1 MSCAAWED
9 SMEMIA
15 AAWWTPDFLA
25 EFKARRG
32 YDFAKYLPFIYNGEN
47 YWGQLVPTYI
57 NRTLLG
63 AGTDGGQSVNDD
75 YRTTL
80 NELYQRY
87 IGHMQDWSHRKGL
100 KFSNQPA
107 YNLPLDMVRYPNNR
121 TIHGG

>member
-1 MSCAAWED
+1 
-9 SMEMIA
+9 MEMIA
-15 AAWWTPDFLA
+15 AAWWTPDFLY

-32 YDFAKYLPFIYNGEN
+32 YDFTKYLPFIYNGEN
-47 YWGQLVPTYI
+47 SWGQIVPTYI

-63 AGTDGGQSVNDD
+63 VGTDGGQRINDD

-87 IGHMQDWSHRKGL
+87 IGHMQDWSHKKGL

-107 YNLPLDMVRYPNNR
+107 YNLPLDMVGYFLP
-121 TIHGG
+121 